1 MANWKPEN
9 TVLTSIGLQMLAKAQ
24 VGIGKLQITKIVTSD
39 TVSTPA
45 NNRNM
50 VGNSSTIPYKQECVL
65 MRVNGGKADSGNPAI
80 DQNVGV
86 SQITARVSNE
96 DITDDTVYGVRQI
109 IVFMRLIDLT
119 DPNEDMGEVP
129 YMVAQSEG
137 ADDYDF
143 IPPFSSNPTAI
154 NYDLFILH
162 AGVATI
168 DISVKT
174 AGYVDDDEF
183 NEFKTEIT
191 NIVNNIIENEVGQN
205 TEGMTFNVWSPQYT
219 EDDDPSGGRQWSKS
233 TDTVEMSGT
242 KSAEIFNYY
251 GDSDGNM
258 AIGANCHVEGSN
270 NVATSTANHIE
281 GDSNHADLET
291 YGTHIEGRRNSAK
304 IGWFQHIEGE
314 RNQSSGYATHIEGVA
329 NRALNNGTEN
339 VGQLHIEGEWNT
351 VKNGVRHHVEGM
363 ENVVEQGQN
372 HHVEG
377 SNNKVEQGSIHHV
390 EGYSNTVTGSGDCN
404 HIGGQL
410 NKSNNCGEVSVS
422 GRENIVSDSNQ
433 ASVSG
438 MGNTVSL
445 SDRAAVS
452 GLNNTVV
459 NSQRAI
465 VGGNGNTV
473 TNSRGTN
480 VSGDSNSAVDDCFE
494 STVSG
499 YSNQT
504 SSSAHTIVSGFNN
517 IVSGSDNSVVSGCS
531 NRTSVNVC
539 ESVISG
545 NSNKVKN
552 DIREYAGNMLVS
564 GYQNTVTDSSESII
578 SGLTNSVTYV
588 VDSIV
593 SGSSNS
599 ILFDSTV
606 PAKFVNNSFISG
618 IKNTVERTERTII
631 TGNANNVTDYKPNG
645 VSGERTMSANT
656 VISGEGNKLKGI
668 FSSVVTG
675 SKNNVTNVHDSFIG
689 GRENVIT
696 SNVDDGASNCI
707 TCTGYRCI
715 VTSSGHP
722 IFATGSYNSIS
733 GNNSSVFGSNNAAS
747 GFDQVVMGH
756 YNVEDTQNRFALI
769 VGGGDKNGE
778 NVARKNI
785 LELDWFGNLHIA
797 ALYAGDIYNDDGS
810 NRFNAWN
817 IADGTGERSIVAND
831 IANNHATA
839 PYTMSVGFNTEATQD
854 YAFASG
860 LQSKAQGRASAT
872 FGWLNE
878 STGAY
883 SFTAGS
889 HNKVKGES
897 SSGFG
902 FSNSIDSNSTGSMAI
917 GSNNTL
923 ESSNCSLTA
932 GMGNTSSGMCTATFG
947 SNNTNKGNANL
958 ISGASNTISS
968 GSNVAIIAS
977 SDCTIDSEGYEISN
991 VAIIGGK
998 GCIVKAINQANS
1010 NFLVTGVSNV
1020 VNDSSASIIGG
1031 ASNNVY
1037 SMDSIVSGVGNTV
1050 SPKESS
1056 TSVGNIVGGSRN
1068 TVKVGNSLVV
1078 GKSLNSEKQ
1087 DCSVL
1092 GEYNIDTANSE
1103 FIVGCGKSESTRLNG
1118 LRVSTS
1124 GDVYGNSAFNSTGA
1138 DAAEWFEW
1146 KDGNVNKEDRR
1157 GLFVTLEGD
1166 KIVLADENTTYIH
1179 GIISACPSFV
1189 GNTSEDYWNNKF
1201 MKDVFGEVLYEEV
1214 TVPEETI
1221 TRFSDKGAEETVVIR
1236 ESHIEKR
1243 PILNP
1248 DFDPTKEYVPRSKRP
1263 EWSYVSCWGRLV
1275 VVDDGTCV
1283 PNGYCRPKKGG
1294 IATASETGFRVMKRV
1309 DDTHILVWTDGAVTI
1324 K

>member
-96 DITDDTVYGVRQI
+96 DITDNTVYGVRQI

-205 TEGMTFNVWSPQYT
+205 TKGMTFQAWKPQYT
-219 EDDDPSGGRQWSKS
+219 GDVNEGESRVWSKS
-233 TDTVEMSGT
+233 PDTIEVTGT
-242 KSAEIFNYY
+242 KSAERFNCYEENNNIAT
-251 GDSDGNM
+251 GE
-258 AIGANCHVEGSN
+258 NCHVEGLD
-270 NVATSTANHIE
+270 NVSINSDCTHLE
-281 GDSNHADLET
+281 GSENCIDRGENGCWCS
-291 YGTHIEGRRNSAK
+291 HIEGRRNYVTE
-304 IGWFQHIEGE
+304 GWFQHIEGE
-314 RNQSSGYATHIEGVA
+314 NNQSTGYCSHIEGRKHKNDSYLTHIEGDFNTA
-329 NRALNNGTEN
+329 SGGRFN
-339 VGQLHIEGEWNT
+339 HIEGSENT
-351 VKNGVRHHVEGM
+351 VYDGFTNYTGGCKNISNGSSATILHGNQNITNECLHSFISGSLNTVQASESIVSGTNNGVSVSTGSIVSGSLNSVSNSDESAIL
-363 ENVVEQGQN
+363 
-372 HHVEG
+372 G
-377 SNNKVEQGSIHHV
+377 SNNTTKNINNSSVLGLGNNATDSNNTSVSGE
-390 EGYSNTVTGSGDCN
+390 SNTLQDTLDSEI
-404 HIGGQL
+404 IG
-410 NKSNNCGEVSVS
+410 KSNNIHTDPSNTNTFGIRRSV
-422 GRENIVSDSNQ
+422 
-433 ASVSG
+433 
-438 MGNTVSL
+438 
-445 SDRAAVS
+445 VS
-452 GLNNTVV
+452 GLNNDVTRTADSVITGNN
-459 NSQRAI
+459 NS
-465 VGGNGNTV
+465 VHDYSPSYTE
-473 TNSRGTN
+473 TWCN
-480 VSGDSNSAVDDCFE
+480 V
-494 STVSG
+494 
-499 YSNQT
+499 
-504 SSSAHTIVSGFNN
+504 
-517 IVSGSDNSVVSGCS
+517 VSGSDNVVKGLYSSVLTGFKNEVSNIRDSLISGKENTIFSEVPAGGTNCVLCS
-531 NRTSVNVC
+531 GYKCTVDSKGFPVFITGSFNESTANNTSVM
-539 ESVISG
+539 G
-545 NSNKVKN
+545 
-552 DIREYAGNMLVS
+552 
-564 GYQNTVTDSSESII
+564 
-578 SGLTNSVTYV
+578 
-588 VDSIV
+588 
-593 SGSSNS
+593 
-599 ILFDSTV
+599 
-606 PAKFVNNSFISG
+606 
-618 IKNTVERTERTII
+618 
-631 TGNANNVTDYKPNG
+631 ANNI
-645 VSGERTMSANT
+645 A
-656 VISGEGNKLKGI
+656 
-668 FSSVVTG
+668 SS
-675 SKNNVTNVHDSFIG
+675 S
-689 GRENVIT
+689 
-696 SNVDDGASNCI
+696 
-707 TCTGYRCI
+707 
-715 VTSSGHP
+715 
-722 IFATGSYNSIS
+722 
-733 GNNSSVFGSNNAAS
+733 
-747 GFDQVVMGH
+747 DQVVMGH

-797 ALYAGDIYNDDGS
+797 ALYTSDIYNDDGS
-810 NRFNAWN
+810 NKFNAWN

-889 HNKVKGES
+889 QNKVKGEN

-902 FSNSIDSNSTGSMAI
+902 FNNSIDSNSTGSMAI
-917 GSNNTL
+917 GSNNNL
-923 ESSNCSLTA
+923 ESSNWSLTV
-932 GMGNTSSGMCTATFG
+932 GMANTSSGMYTATFG
-947 SNNTNKGNANL
+947 SNNTNKGNANLISGANCSTDTSCINNAVFGAVNKVLSGVGNSL

-977 SDCTIDSEGYEISN
+977 SECTIDSEGYGISN

-998 GCIVKAINQANS
+998 KCTVKSVNQSNS
-1010 NFLVTGVSNV
+1010 NFIVTGVSNV

-1031 ASNNVY
+1031 AGNNVY
-1037 SMDSIVSGVGNTV
+1037 SMDSIVSGTNNTV

-1056 TSVGNIVGGSRN
+1056 TSAGNIVGGSHN
-1068 TVKVGNSLVV
+1068 TVRVGNSLVV
-1078 GKSLNSEKQ
+1078 GEYLNSEKQ

-1124 GDVYGNSAFNSTGA
+1124 GDVYGNSAFSSTGA

-1146 KDGNVNKEDRR
+1146 EDGNANKEDRR

-1221 TRFSDKGAEETVVIR
+1221 TLFSDKGVEETVVIR

-1309 DDTHILVWTDGAVTI
+1309 DDTHILVWTDGAITI